1 MNLRQS
7 EMEIM
12 EALWGSQGPMSSA
25 ALIDAIPQR
34 KWKERSIFAI
44 LDGLLKKELI
54 YEAGFVRRGKTIAR
68 TFAPTMTYSDFVAR
82 QTAQSPNRPALP
94 ALMSA
99 FLDTQDVTQET
110 LDELEALI
118 AKRKAELQDDQDD

>member
-1 MNLRQS
+1 MNIRNS

-12 EALWGSQGPMSSA
+12 EALWSSQEPLSSA

-44 LDGLLKKELI
+44 LDGLLKKGLI

-68 TFAPTMTYSDFVAR
+68 TFAPTVTHSDFLA
-82 QTAQSPNRPALP
+82 QQMAQSPNRPALP

-99 FLDTQDVTQET
+99 FLNVEDVTQET

-118 AKRKAELQDDQDD
+118 AKRKAELRND

>member
-1 MNLRQS
+1 MNIRQS
-7 EMEIM
+7 EMEIL
-12 EALWGSQGPMSSA
+12 EALWGSQEPLSSA

-44 LDGLLKKELI
+44 LDGLLKKDLI

-68 TFAPTMTYSDFVAR
+68 TFAPTMTYSDFLAK
-82 QTAQSPNRPALP
+82 QMAQSPNRPALP
-94 ALMSA
+94 TLMSA
-99 FLDTQDVTQET
+99 FLNVEDVTQET

-118 AKRKAELQDDQDD
+118 AERKAELRND

>member
-1 MNLRQS
+1 MNIRHS

-12 EALWGSQGPMSSA
+12 EALWSNQEPMSSA

-44 LDGLLKKELI
+44 LDGLLKKGLI

-68 TFAPTMTYSDFVAR
+68 TFAPTLTYSDFLAK
-82 QTAQSPNRPALP
+82 QMSQSPHHPALP

-99 FLDTQDVTQET
+99 FLNAEDVTRET

-118 AKRKAELQDDQDD
+118 AKRKAELRND